1 MTDIQTA
8 IDTPSDEEIVDN
20 RVESTQF
27 EIRFFTKL
35 SEEYQIPD
43 DKIIVPGS
51 VNRLELSDLVNDMS
65 SVGKRVPYDFLVK
78 GEFLRGSLVDHCTER
93 GILSEKTVEIEY
105 VIAMSEPDTADL
117 TEPEKDWIS
126 RVTANSDRFYTS
138 SMAGSV
144 SMYELGSGK
153 LVKSSVQSSLPL
165 TGVFCTTGGVLVTSS
180 KDGKVRFADAS
191 TLEVFESSVSVS
203 PIQCLSVCPFDNT
216 IAITGSTSGELY
228 LWNVPMKPSM
238 PNSSSKKRANIQ
250 EVEARAELDSSSLS
264 GISGIEWISLSQVIV
279 SSLDGTIQVIDPMSK
294 SSLPTINTNRSI
306 SALTML
312 GPKTVVTGHAD
323 GRIIFWQL
331 RSDDVCAT
339 LEAINSCRSHSRMI
353 TDLKSMPDSAFLIA
367 SASVDGS
374 VKLFDS
380 RATSFAVQSITLP
393 QTERALGLAWSTPS
407 QLLSGASDGI
417 VRSHTIARSM

>member
-1 MTDIQTA
+1 MSDIERD
-8 IDTPSDEEIVDN
+8 IDTPSEDEHVDSPAD
-20 RVESTQF
+20 STQF
-27 EIRFFTKL
+27 EIKFFSKL
-35 SEEYQIPD
+35 PEEYQISE

-65 SVGKRVPYDFLVK
+65 SVGKRIPYDFLIK
-78 GEFLRGSLVDHCTER
+78 GEFLRGSLVEHCNER
-93 GILSEKTVEIEY
+93 GILSEKTVDVEY

-126 RVTANSDRFYTS
+126 GVTANGERFYTC
-138 SMAGSV
+138 SMAGNV

-153 LVKSSVQSSLPL
+153 LTKSVIQSSLPL
-165 TGVFCTTGGVLVTSS
+165 TGVFCTSGEVLVTSS

-191 TLEVFESSVSVS
+191 TLEVFESSMSIS

-228 LWNVPMKPSM
+228 MWNVPMKPSK
-238 PNSSSKKRANIQ
+238 SSSTSKKRNNIH
-250 EVEARAELDSSSLS
+250 EVEPRTELESSSLS
-264 GISGIEWISLSQVIV
+264 GISGIVWVSLSQVIV
-279 SSLDGTIQVIDPMSK
+279 SSLDGTIQIIDPMSK
-294 SSLPTINTNRSI
+294 SSLPTINTNRAI

-312 GPKTVVTGHAD
+312 DSKTVVTGHAD
-323 GRIIFWQL
+323 GRIIFWHL

-339 LEAINSCRSHSRMI
+339 LEASNSCRSHSRMI
-353 TDLKSMPDSAFLIA
+353 ADIKCMPGNGFLVA
-367 SASVDGS
+367 SASVDGT

-393 QTERALGLAWSTPS
+393 QNERALSLTWANSV

-417 VRSHTIARSM
+417 VRSHRIERSI